1 MPRFYKRKDPV
12 IITAD
17 KTQGISC
24 NYLEVQNEG
33 TTKCF
38 FDGLPIEIGQGR
50 KFPVEIEGEL
60 AVYQGQSIV
69 TFEGGTGKLRI
80 IQIIY
85 SSSK

>member
-12 IITAD
+12 TITAD
-17 KTQGISC
+17 TTQAISC

-33 TTKCF
+33 TTKAY
-38 FDGLPIEIGQGR
+38 FDSLPVEIGQGR

-60 AVYQGQSIV
+60 AVYQGQSII
-69 TFEGGTGKLRI
+69 TFAGGTGQLRI